1 MLELEI
7 NLMDK
12 IIYLLINQ
20 HKIPHYNRE
29 IIVETECINKI
40 VKLAIKY
47 NNIAQKNIFIDSPEL
62 IINILINNILIGSI
76 GDIGFNDMLLFAR
89 ITSLIV
95 DNNDKFPIE
104 ALVLKSRYIPIMI
117 TLEDI
122 RVQSATAQ
130 LTEMLLSTPED
141 FDSN

>member
-1 MLELEI
+1 
-7 NLMDK
+7 MDK

-47 NNIAQKNIFIDSPEL
+47 NNLAQKNIFIDSPEL

>member
-1 MLELEI
+1 
-7 NLMDK
+7 MDK

-47 NNIAQKNIFIDSPEL
+47 NNLAQKNIFIDSPEL

-76 GDIGFNDMLLFAR
+76 RDIGFNDMLLFAR

-117 TLEDI
+117 ALEDI